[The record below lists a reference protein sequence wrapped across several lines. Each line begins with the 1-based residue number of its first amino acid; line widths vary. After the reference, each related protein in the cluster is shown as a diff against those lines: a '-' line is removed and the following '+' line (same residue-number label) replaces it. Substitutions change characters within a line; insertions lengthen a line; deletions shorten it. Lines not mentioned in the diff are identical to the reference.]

1 MWAARGKEDGG
12 GGGESREVKSILE
25 WLEGLISY
33 HSNKWQ

>member
-1 MWAARGKEDGG
+1 MGDGRRGAE
-12 GGGESREVKSILE
+12 REVKSILE